1 MPAAYPEEF
10 RADVV
15 AVAREGEIPIAQ
27 AAKDFGIT
35 ESCLCNRI
43 ARDGVEVGSQPDVTE
58 GGNEDLKKARH
69 RPVEGPRNT
78 QTSREKAAA

>member
-1 MPAAYPEEF
+1 VPAAYPKEF
-10 RADVV
+10 RDDVV
-15 AVAREGEIPIAQ
+15 VVARWGDMRVKQ
-27 AAKDFGIT
+27 VAKDFGIT

>member
-1 MPAAYPEEF
+1 MPAAYPKEF
-10 RADVV
+10 RDDVV
-15 AVAREGEIPIAQ
+15 VVARWGDMRVKQ
-27 AAKDFGIT
+27 VAKGFGIT